1 MPRAKTPTVRV
12 VGIGPAGPE
21 YITAQVRDAI
31 DRSEHRYLRTT
42 RHPSSSAVVDAQSF
56 DHIYEQAD
64 TFETVYRTITD
75 QLVASA
81 QEHGEVLY
89 AVPGSPFVLE
99 RTVRHLLD
107 DNRVKVEPLAG
118 LSFLDLAYQQLRIDP
133 IEAAVR
139 LIDGHT
145 FLTSAAGQTGALL
158 VAHCHNQRVLS
169 DIKLAVETPPDGPVV
184 VLQRLGLPDEH
195 VVEIGWADLDRS
207 VEADHLT
214 SLYIPSLGVPV
225 ASELIAFYEIV
236 RRLRAECPWDRH
248 QTHASLARYAIEET
262 YELVEAIGA
271 LGHDGAGDDALEG
284 ELGDVLLQVVLHAA
298 IAEQDGRFNLADVA
312 ATISE
317 KMVRR
322 HPHVF
327 GDVSVSGADAVVTN
341 WEAIK
346 AAERAERGEV
356 ARTTTFDGID
366 KSLPALSYANELTK
380 AVMKQGFAWGDR
392 EGAAAKVREELAE
405 VLAATTAA
413 DVAEE
418 LGDLLHASVV
428 LARMSGVDPEVAL
441 RQSAAKFRRRFDELE
456 QVVTDR
462 NERLDNL
469 AEHELVA
476 RWNEAKARVR

>member
-1 MPRAKTPTVRV
+1 MAGVASARVTV

-21 YITAQVRDAI
+21 YITQQVRDAI
-31 DRSEHRYLRTT
+31 DRSGHRYLRTT
-42 RHPSSSAVVDAQSF
+42 RHPSSIAVANAQSF
-56 DHIYEQAD
+56 DDVYEQAD
-64 TFETVYRTITD
+64 TFDVVYRTITD
-75 QLVASA
+75 RLVAAA

-99 RTVRHLLD
+99 RTVQHLLAD
-107 DNRVKVEPLAG
+107 HRIEVETRAG
-118 LSFLDLAYQQLRIDP
+118 LSFLDLAYERLRIDP

-145 FLTSAAGQTGALL
+145 FLASAAGQTGALL

-169 DIKLAVETPPDGPVV
+169 DIKLAVETPPTEPVV

-195 VVEIGWADLDRS
+195 IVELAWADLDRA

-225 ASELIAFYEIV
+225 ASELIGFYEIV
-236 RRLRAECPWDRH
+236 RRLRAECPWDRQ

-271 LGHDGAGDDALEG
+271 LGDDGEGDEELEG

-346 AAERAERGEV
+346 AAERGNP
-356 ARTTTFDGID
+356 TTSTFDGID

-380 AVMKQGFAWGDR
+380 AAMKTGFAWGDR
-392 EGAAAKVREELAE
+392 ERAATKVREELAE

-413 DVAEE
+413 DIADE

-428 LARMSGVDPEVAL
+428 LARVAGVDPEVAL
-441 RQSAAKFRRRFDELE
+441 RQSAAKFRRRFTELE
-456 QVVTDR
+456 HVVADR
-462 NERLDNL
+462 GERLDTMSE
-469 AEHELVA
+469 AELVA
-476 RWNEAKARVR
+476 RWNEAKARLS

>member
-1 MPRAKTPTVRV
+1 MAGVASARVTV

-21 YITAQVRDAI
+21 YITQQVRDAI
-31 DRSEHRYLRTT
+31 DQSSHRYLRTT
-42 RHPSSSAVVDAQSF
+42 RHPSSIAVTDAQSF
-56 DHIYEQAD
+56 DDVYEHAD
-64 TFETVYRTITD
+64 TFDVVYRTITD
-75 QLVASA
+75 QLVVAA
-81 QEHGEVLY
+81 QEHGDVLY

-99 RTVRHLLD
+99 RTVQHLLAD
-107 DNRVKVEPLAG
+107 DRITVEPLAG
-118 LSFLDLAYQQLRIDP
+118 LSFLDLAYQRLRIDP
-133 IEAAVR
+133 IEAGLR

-145 FLTSAAGQTGALL
+145 FLASAAGQTGALL

-169 DIKLAVETPPDGPVV
+169 DIKLAVETPPTEPVV

-195 VVEIGWADLDRS
+195 VVEIAWADLDRS

-225 ASELIAFYEIV
+225 ASELIGFYEIV
-236 RRLRAECPWDRH
+236 RRLRADCPWDRQ

-271 LGHDGAGDDALEG
+271 LGDDGEGDDELEG

-346 AAERAERGEV
+346 AAERGNPA
-356 ARTTTFDGID
+356 TSTFDGID

-380 AVMKQGFAWGDR
+380 AAMKTGFAWGDR
-392 EGAAAKVREELAE
+392 DRAATKVREELAE

-413 DVAEE
+413 EVADE

-428 LARMSGVDPEVAL
+428 LARVSGVDPEVAL
-441 RQSAAKFRRRFDELE
+441 RQSAAKFRRRFTELE
-456 QVVTDR
+456 RVVADR
-462 NERLDNL
+462 GERLD
-469 AEHELVA
+469 AMTEAELVA
-476 RWNEAKARVR
+476 RWNEAKARLP

>member
-1 MPRAKTPTVRV
+1 MAGVASARVTV

-21 YITAQVRDAI
+21 YITQQVREAI
-31 DRSEHRYLRTT
+31 AQCDHRYLRTT
-42 RHPSSSAVVDAQSF
+42 RHPSSIAVANAQSF
-56 DHIYEQAD
+56 DDVYEKAD
-64 TFETVYRTITD
+64 TFEIVYRTITD
-75 QLVASA
+75 RLVAAA

-99 RTVRHLLD
+99 RTVQFLLAD
-107 DNRVKVEPLAG
+107 DRIVVETRAG
-118 LSFLDLAYQQLRIDP
+118 LSFLDLAYERLRIDP

-145 FLTSAAGQTGALL
+145 FLASAAGQTGALL

-169 DIKLAVETPPDGPVV
+169 DIKLAVETPPTEPVV

-195 VVEIGWADLDRS
+195 IVEMAWADLDRS

-214 SLYIPSLGVPV
+214 SLYIPSVGVPI
-225 ASELIAFYEIV
+225 ASELIGFYEIV
-236 RRLRAECPWDRH
+236 RRLRAECPWDRQ

-271 LGHDGAGDDALEG
+271 LGNDGEGDDDLEG

-312 ATISE
+312 STISE

-346 AAERAERGEV
+346 AAERGNPS
-356 ARTTTFDGID
+356 TTTFDGID

-380 AVMKQGFAWGDR
+380 AAMKTGFAWGNRDR
-392 EGAAAKVREELAE
+392 AATKVREELAE

-413 DVAEE
+413 DIADE

-428 LARMSGVDPEVAL
+428 LARVSGVDPEVAL
-441 RQSAAKFRRRFDELE
+441 RQSAAKFRRRFTELE

-462 NERLDNL
+462 GERLDTMSE
-469 AEHELVA
+469 AELVA
-476 RWNEAKARVR
+476 RWNEAKARVH

>member
-1 MPRAKTPTVRV
+1 MAGVTSARVTV

-21 YITAQVRDAI
+21 YITQQVRDEI
-31 DRSEHRYLRTT
+31 DRSRHRYLRTT
-42 RHPSSSAVVDAQSF
+42 RHPSSIAVANGQSF
-56 DHIYEQAD
+56 DSVYESAD
-64 TFETVYRTITD
+64 TFDVVYRTITD
-75 QLVASA
+75 QLVAA
-81 QEHGEVLY
+81 AHEHGDVLY

-99 RTVRHLLD
+99 RTVQHLLAD
-107 DNRVKVEPLAG
+107 DRIAVETRAG
-118 LSFLDLAYQQLRIDP
+118 LSFLDLAYERLRIDP

-145 FLTSAAGQTGALL
+145 FLASAAGQTGALL

-169 DIKLAVETPPDGPVV
+169 DIKLAVETPPTEPVV

-195 VVEIGWADLDRS
+195 IGEIEWAELDRS

-225 ASELIAFYEIV
+225 ASELIGFYEIV
-236 RRLRAECPWDRH
+236 RRLRAECPWDRQ

-262 YELVEAIGA
+262 YELVEAIGG
-271 LGHDGAGDDALEG
+271 LGQDGEGDDELEG

-298 IAEQDGRFNLADVA
+298 IAEQDGRFNLADIA

-327 GDVSVSGADAVVTN
+327 GDVSVSGTDAVVTN

-346 AAERAERGEV
+346 AAERGNPT
-356 ARTTTFDGID
+356 TTTFDGID
-366 KSLPALSYANELTK
+366 KSLPSLSYANELTK
-380 AVMKQGFAWGDR
+380 AAMKTGFAWGDAER
-392 EGAAAKVREELAE
+392 AAVKVRKELAE

-413 DVAEE
+413 DIADE

-428 LARMSGVDPEVAL
+428 LARVSGVDPEVAL
-441 RQSAAKFRRRFDELE
+441 RQSAAKFRRRFTELE
-456 QVVTDR
+456 HVVADR
-462 NERLDNL
+462 GERLDTMSE
-469 AEHELVA
+469 AELVA
-476 RWNEAKARVR
+476 RWTEAKARLA